1 MRFFAN
7 QLQAGQTV
15 NAEGFA
21 NGLQALADAVELM
34 QGDGCYITWSALN
47 IPTIHVDLSTSS
59 TASTAG
65 LAMVEVTVMTSW
77 RLDKENHKFQV
88 KTRTVKVAEPSDES
102 EWIDITDENGGEL
115 DEGALP

>member
-34 QGDGCYITWSALN
+34 RGDGCYITWSALN
-47 IPTIHVDLSTSS
+47 IPTIHVDMSSSSSGVDTLFAALSTL
-59 TASTAG
+59 ASPTHVIG
-65 LAMVEVTVMTSW
+65 RKPVDPEDLTQGYTYGWVETVTHASQHP
-77 RLDKENHKFQV
+77 E
-88 KTRTVKVAEPSDES
+88 AE
-102 EWIDITDENGGEL
+102 
-115 DEGALP
+115 